1 MSAYGEYSEQDVAAL
16 IAHSQSLFIVPTSLE
31 VRLSA
36 GMVPSKCKREPII
49 PLAIRNFDLDP
60 TVQMGQFY
68 PSRRLS
74 LSSGASNLDV
84 NYISAEEDETSHVIP
99 LVILQTHIQ
108 FCHTLSVQSPYV
120 WECTRQWV

>member
-74 LSSGASNLDV
+74 FIFRCIEFRRKL
-84 NYISAEEDETSHVIP
+84 HK
-99 LVILQTHIQ
+99 
-108 FCHTLSVQSPYV
+108 
-120 WECTRQWV
+120 RRRR